1 MTKRSPIV
9 DPEEPD
15 DTIRIDGAKITAG
28 SITAESITTGS
39 VTIKPN
45 GTMNLMRP
53 DGSIVPLGDAVEF
66 DASEYISKRY
76 GTRKPP
82 SSNKGL
88 FQPIE
93 LTWKLTGDDHD

>member
-15 DTIRIDGAKITAG
+15 NTIRIDTAKIDSATITAG
-28 SITAESITTGS
+28 SITAERLA
-39 VTIKPN
+39 IKPS
-45 GTMNLMRP
+45 GTVNLMKP
-53 DGSIVPLGDAVEF
+53 DGSTVPLGDAVEF
-66 DASEYISKRY
+66 DAVEYIKDRY
-76 GTRKPP
+76 GTSKPP

-88 FQPIE
+88 YQPIE

>member
-15 DTIRIDGAKITAG
+15 DVTSIDASKITAG
-28 SITAESITTGS
+28 SITADRL
-39 VTIKPN
+39 TIKPN
-45 GTMNLMRP
+45 STVKVIRA
-53 DGSIVPLGDAVEF
+53 DGSSVTLGDAVEF
-66 DASEYISKRY
+66 DAVEYIKDRY
-76 GTRKPP
+76 GTSKPP

-88 FQPIE
+88 HQPIE

>member
-9 DPEEPD
+9 NPEEPD
-15 DTIRIDGAKITAG
+15 DTIRFDASKITAG
-28 SITAESITTGS
+28 SITAERLA
-39 VTIKPN
+39 IKPN
-45 GTMNLMRP
+45 GTVNIMRP

-88 FQPIE
+88 YQPIE
-93 LTWKLTGDDHD
+93 LTWKLTGGDHD